1 MPTSGMTDGAPSWR
15 YLPVALALVVPLLV
29 CVGWTWLYANST
41 QRQDAA
47 TAARIVRVQVERIL
61 AQSREMLDRVAEL
74 ATGPCPERLAELQ
87 RWGTLNPYF
96 RSLALVRDGLV
107 YCSSALGEVD
117 ASVDD
122 FSRWPVLES
131 SEGRP
136 HTVAGTPLA
145 PERSAVLFSK
155 VRPDG
160 YGGIVEVDGRYL
172 QDLLNAVASAD
183 DLQLKLVIGSGDP
196 ISSDSWARV
205 ASSAMPLYRET
216 VSAPSGASIGISVR
230 VPPDALARAWTQ
242 CMLTY
247 LPVALLASVLL
258 GLGAYRLQAS
268 RRSFREQLRRA
279 MGAGEFHVYYQP
291 VYGQASGRCEGVE
304 ALMRWDCPGVGP
316 VRPDIFIA
324 AAEAEGMI
332 VELTRHLLTLV
343 ERDVGAWSMPPGFHV
358 GVNLAAEHVSS
369 DQLLS
374 DIRAFVASI
383 AAGRP
388 QVVLEITERSLIADD
403 NGQARRN
410 IDALRA
416 EGVLVAIDDFGTGHC
431 SFSYLQRFPVDYLKI
446 DKGFVQAIG
455 PAGEE
460 APILDA
466 IIALAHRLGLAVVA
480 EGVETQLQFDYLKAR
495 GVTFLQGYFLA
506 RPMSA
511 TEFARWY
518 AGQQA

>member
-1 MPTSGMTDGAPSWR
+1 
-15 YLPVALALVVPLLV
+15 
-29 CVGWTWLYANST
+29 
-41 QRQDAA
+41 
-47 TAARIVRVQVERIL
+47 
-61 AQSREMLDRVAEL
+61 
-74 ATGPCPERLAELQ
+74 
-87 RWGTLNPYF
+87 
-96 RSLALVRDGLV
+96 
-107 YCSSALGEVD
+107 
-117 ASVDD
+117 
-122 FSRWPVLES
+122 
-131 SEGRP
+131 
-136 HTVAGTPLA
+136 
-145 PERSAVLFSK
+145 
-155 VRPDG
+155 
-160 YGGIVEVDGRYL
+160 
-172 QDLLNAVASAD
+172 
-183 DLQLKLVIGSGDP
+183 
-196 ISSDSWARV
+196 
-205 ASSAMPLYRET
+205 
-216 VSAPSGASIGISVR
+216 
-230 VPPDALARAWTQ
+230 
-242 CMLTY
+242 
-247 LPVALLASVLL
+247 
-258 GLGAYRLQAS
+258 
-268 RRSFREQLRRA
+268 
-279 MGAGEFHVYYQP
+279 
-291 VYGQASGRCEGVE
+291 
-304 ALMRWDCPGVGP
+304 
-316 VRPDIFIA
+316 
-324 AAEAEGMI
+324 MI